1 MVAAPRL
8 GKDVT
13 AATRLALRRRARRWL
28 TVDEENK
35 QLDAEL
41 TRLVEATAPKL
52 VARRGISTHT
62 AATLLVTFG
71 RRVTR

>member
-1 MVAAPRL
+1 
-8 GKDVT
+8 
-13 AATRLALRRRARRWL
+13 L

-62 AATLLVTFG
+62 AATLLVTVG
-71 RRVTR
+71 DTPHRLRSEGSSRT